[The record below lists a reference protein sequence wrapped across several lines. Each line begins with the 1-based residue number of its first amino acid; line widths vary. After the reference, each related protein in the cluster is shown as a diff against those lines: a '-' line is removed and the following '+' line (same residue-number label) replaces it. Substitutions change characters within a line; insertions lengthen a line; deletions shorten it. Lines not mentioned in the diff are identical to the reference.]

1 MADSV
6 YGYDLRPP
14 HPGEDAFF
22 RRNLNVGGMAAEDG
36 RITLNPHSS
45 LTGPE
50 RQAVARNEAVRLH
63 QRDLGIRYT
72 FPLTDAQKAS
82 FAGGPYASGGQA
94 AQQTVVARA
103 LSGDPS
109 AGELT
114 DDQRAAA
121 AMTQAHIDMI
131 LRRLR

>member
-1 MADSV
+1 MPESV
-6 YGYDLRPP
+6 YGYEVRPP
-14 HPGEDAFF
+14 YPGEDAFF
-22 RRNLNVGGMAAEDG
+22 RRNPNVGGMAAEDG
-36 RITLNPHSS
+36 KITLNPHSA
-45 LTGPE
+45 LTPAE

-72 FPLTDAQKAS
+72 FPITDAQRAS
-82 FAGGPYASGGQA
+82 FAGGPYASDDQPVR
-94 AQQTVVARA
+94 QTIVARA

-109 AGELT
+109 SGTLT
-114 DDQRAAA
+114 DDQRSAA